1 MTQSNDTPLERLPQR
16 IEDIAELLARSISAF
31 DRRIEQMEILET
43 TEREQRAS
51 EYLNIQQLMAAT
63 AQANAENT
71 QQISKLIE
79 VERTHERRT
88 SSLAEPLEQ
97 RIAKS
102 VMAVTSDVKETVVSI
117 KVIAR
122 VLERQNRELSDTLR
136 QQNRDFFDA
145 LERHQDQSDTLINR
159 SDWETKEALHYLVC

>member
-16 IEDIAELLARSISAF
+16 IEDIAELLARWRSLSFGESILAF
-31 DRRIEQMEILET
+31 DRRMEQMEIQAS

-51 EYLNIQQLMAAT
+51 EYLKIQQLIAAT

-88 SSLAEPLEQ
+88 SS
-97 RIAKS
+97 IAKS
-102 VMAVTSDVKETVVSI
+102 VMAVTSDVKETVVGV
-117 KVIAR
+117 KAIAR
-122 VLERQNRELSDTLR
+122 ALERQNRELSDTLR
-136 QQNRDFFDA
+136 QQSRDFFDA
-145 LERHQDQSDTLINR
+145 LDRHQDQIDTLINR
-159 SDWETKEALHYLVC
+159 SDWETEDDD

>member
-31 DRRIEQMEILET
+31 DKRMEQMEIQAS

-51 EYLNIQQLMAAT
+51 EYLKIQQLIAAT

-88 SSLAEPLEQ
+88 SS
-97 RIAKS
+97 IAKS
-102 VMAVTSDVKETVVSI
+102 VMAVTSDVKETVVGV
-117 KVIAR
+117 KAIAR
-122 VLERQNRELSDTLR
+122 ALERQNRELSDTLR
-136 QQNRDFFDA
+136 QQSRDFFDA
-145 LERHQDQSDTLINR
+145 LDRHRDQIDTLINR
-159 SDWETKEALHYLVC
+159 SDWETEDDD

>member
-31 DRRIEQMEILET
+31 DSRMEQMEIQVS

-51 EYLNIQQLMAAT
+51 EYLKIQQLIAAT

-88 SSLAEPLEQ
+88 SS
-97 RIAKS
+97 IAKS
-102 VMAVTSDVKETVVSI
+102 VMAVTSDVKETVVGV
-117 KVIAR
+117 KAIAR
-122 VLERQNRELSDTLR
+122 ALERQNRELSDTLR
-136 QQNRDFFDA
+136 QQSRDFFDA
-145 LERHQDQSDTLINR
+145 LDRHQDQIDTLINR
-159 SDWETKEALHYLVC
+159 SDWETEDDD

>member
-31 DRRIEQMEILET
+31 DRRMEQMEIQAK
-43 TEREQRAS
+43 TEQEQRAS
-51 EYLNIQQLMAAT
+51 EYLKIQQLLSAT

-88 SSLAEPLEQ
+88 SS
-97 RIAKS
+97 IAKS
-102 VMAVTSDVKETVVSI
+102 VMAVTSDVKDTVVSV
-117 KVIAR
+117 KAIAR
-122 VLERQNRELSDTLR
+122 ALERQNRELSDTLR
-136 QQNRDFFDA
+136 QQSRDFFDA
-145 LERHQDQSDTLINR
+145 LERHQDQIDTLINR
-159 SDWETKEALHYLVC
+159 SDWETEEEN

>member
-31 DRRIEQMEILET
+31 DRRMEQMEIQVT

-51 EYLNIQQLMAAT
+51 EYLKIQQLIAAT

-88 SSLAEPLEQ
+88 SS
-97 RIAKS
+97 IAKS
-102 VMAVTSDVKETVVSI
+102 VMAVTSDVKETVVSV
-117 KVIAR
+117 KAIAR
-122 VLERQNRELSDTLR
+122 ALERQNRELSDALR
-136 QQNRDFFDA
+136 QQSRDFFDA
-145 LERHQDQSDTLINR
+145 LDRHQDQIDTLINR
-159 SDWETKEALHYLVC
+159 SDWETEEDDD

>member
-31 DRRIEQMEILET
+31 DRRMEQMEIHAT

-51 EYLNIQQLMAAT
+51 EYQRIQQLISAT

-88 SSLAEPLEQ
+88 SS
-97 RIAKS
+97 IAKS
-102 VMAVTSDVKETVVSI
+102 LMAVTSDVKETVVSV
-117 KVIAR
+117 KAIAR
-122 VLERQNRELSDTLR
+122 ALERQNRELSDTLR
-136 QQNRDFFDA
+136 QQSRDFFDA
-145 LERHQDQSDTLINR
+145 LERHQDQIDASINR
-159 SDWETKEALHYLVC
+159 SDWETPDDD

>member
-31 DRRIEQMEILET
+31 DSRMEQMEIQSS

-51 EYLNIQQLMAAT
+51 EYLKIQQLIAAT

-79 VERTHERRT
+79 VERAHKRRT
-88 SSLAEPLEQ
+88 SS
-97 RIAKS
+97 IAKS
-102 VMAVTSDVKETVVSI
+102 VMAVTSDVKETVVSV
-117 KVIAR
+117 KAIAR
-122 VLERQNRELSDTLR
+122 ALERQNRELSDTLR
-136 QQNRDFFDA
+136 QQSRDFFDA
-145 LERHQDQSDTLINR
+145 LDRHQDQIDTLINR
-159 SDWETKEALHYLVC
+159 SDWETEEDD